1 MVPKT
6 DPSFLNLYFQET
18 KKKPRSSSCLP
29 FYVLFVKR
37 SRAWGTTDLNALL
50 QPKKGTRTIVSF
62 VLPFKLNRGESLKS
76 FFFANISFFF
86 LFFTI
91 FLSCRKKV
99 ILQSKFG
106 TPNLFV
112 IFLPLSFFHICIANF
127 QKSRRQL
134 PNLFPDKDQNHDR
147 PYWFSDYGN

>member
-6 DPSFLNLYFQET
+6 DPSFVNLYFQET
-18 KKKPRSSSCLP
+18 KNKIFFMLAFLCVVCQK
-29 FYVLFVKR
+29 VK
-37 SRAWGTTDLNALL
+37 AWGTTDPNALL
-50 QPKKGTRTIVSF
+50 KPKKEPGQLW
-62 VLPFKLNRGESLKS
+62 VLYFHLNWIGANPSNP
-76 FFFANISFFF
+76 FFANNSFFF

-134 PNLFPDKDQNHDR
+134 PNLFPDKDQYHDR